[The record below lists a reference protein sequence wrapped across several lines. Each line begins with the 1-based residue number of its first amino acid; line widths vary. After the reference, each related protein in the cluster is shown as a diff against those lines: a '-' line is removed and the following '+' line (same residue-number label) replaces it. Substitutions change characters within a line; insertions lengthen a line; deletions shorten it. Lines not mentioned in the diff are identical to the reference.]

1 MAAPPEGGKANQ
13 AICKLIART
22 VGVKEKDV
30 SIESGLTNPEKII
43 RIKGCTVVAVQSAT
57 G

>member
-1 MAAPPEGGKANQ
+1 MAAAPEAGKANQ

-22 VGVKEKDV
+22 VGVKAKDV

-43 RIKGCTVVAVQSAT
+43 RMKGCTVVAVQSAI